1 MSANRNPESVS
12 NQGEFHSRVPRSEP
26 MTTKGHAPGVKVG
39 NDAAP
44 EFSAQ
49 TLPAGTAPAEN
60 TFQPNTQSSI
70 PGQAN
75 NPNISKETWTSA
87 QDSLPGATSADV
99 HTGIGHP
106 GSGQTSNEL
115 HGTEKKERS
124 GVAGRGGSDGT
135 DTVRERGQDIDFPKG
150 TKGYSGVN
158 REDIQGA
165 EEREPVSAEFV
176 ASERA

>member
-1 MSANRNPESVS
+1 MSANRNPEAVS

-49 TLPAGTAPAEN
+49 PVPQGTAPSGRLF
-60 TFQPNTQSSI
+60 TPNTQSSI

-75 NPNISKETWTSA
+75 NPDISKDTWTSA
-87 QDSLPGATSADV
+87 QDTIGGATSADV
-99 HTGIGHP
+99 HTGLGHP

-115 HGTEKKERS
+115 RGDGRKDRNGLT
-124 GVAGRGGSDGT
+124 GVGADQT
-135 DTVRERGQDIDFPKG
+135 DSFRERGLDIDHPKG
-150 TKGYSGVN
+150 TRGKSGEN
-158 REDIQGA
+158 REDIPGA
-165 EEREPVSAEFV
+165 EEREPVSSEFV

>member
-1 MSANRNPESVS
+1 M
-12 NQGEFHSRVPRSEP
+12 
-26 MTTKGHAPGVKVG
+26 
-39 NDAAP
+39 
-44 EFSAQ
+44 
-49 TLPAGTAPAEN
+49 
-60 TFQPNTQSSI
+60 
-70 PGQAN
+70 
-75 NPNISKETWTSA
+75 
-87 QDSLPGATSADV
+87 